1 MNGRMLPIITSR
13 LRRPN
18 LNPPPPPT
26 GGGVS
31 SLTSS
36 LSAVN
41 DTATESQ
48 CVADYTRICHQRLL
62 LNNDIMFD
70 HDNDDNDD
78 DNPSSFKEKNKSK
91 KKNDDTRNKI
101 SMERCIAQLEPIL
114 DKFRTSCIL
123 NDKSRRKKRRQG
135 NIVNNTATGE
145 VEIMNANDKED
156 DEDEIPPQ
164 LTRTARFFP
173 HIFQPIKRAL
183 LRPYIISSDVS
194 STMIQTADDNN
205 GNDDNNN
212 NGLSV
217 ELGVYYRLRL
227 AKACTAR
234 GLVAVAEYE
243 TLRQSIH
250 QAKKVG
256 ESTHNADDDH
266 DGDENTTTKRQKTN
280 STGEDE
286 DEDDDALTER
296 VRLSL
301 LRLPSD
307 AVLSTSTSSS
317 SFRGRT
323 NASWR
328 HVVDTLST
336 WSIRWKEEEEVRR
349 TIKNDDNES
358 LSSTKLN
365 THKLCRSSNL
375 VNPDQVADW
384 AMSSWTA
391 ILLLQGEMGHHRSTE
406 PAYAG
411 HQQQQHVENDS
422 IEIRLAT
429 ILSNRHCHDNE
440 NSIAANTTIAF
451 EALTHAVKFRIDNL
465 LSPEIIVSLNGIHL
479 YSLGRLLSLFHNRQD
494 AIEHIVMSIIKCSSR
509 AMATSTSDKGG
520 GGGGGGGGLNLF
532 VGMEQLSRLLAVYVS
547 CCCATSSTTTTT
559 TSMLTSSSS
568 YVASD
573 IERDL
578 RTKLDND
585 EVVRTIL
592 LEDQSMKE
600 GNHVVDNSKTQTGRS
615 PPPSSATIQS
625 IKSRAKSFL
634 QLVLCATAHLVG
646 GCCKQ

>member
-1 MNGRMLPIITSR
+1 
-13 LRRPN
+13 
-18 LNPPPPPT
+18 
-26 GGGVS
+26 
-31 SLTSS
+31 
-36 LSAVN
+36 
-41 DTATESQ
+41 
-48 CVADYTRICHQRLL
+48 
-62 LNNDIMFD
+62 MFD
-70 HDNDDNDD
+70 NDNDDNDD
-78 DNPSSFKEKNKSK
+78 DNPSSFEEKNKTK

-123 NDKSRRKKRRQG
+123 NDKSRKKKRRQG
-135 NIVNNTATGE
+135 NIGNNTATGE
-145 VEIMNANDKED
+145 VEIMNANDNED

-194 STMIQTADDNN
+194 STMIQTADD
-205 GNDDNNN
+205 GIHGKDDNN

-280 STGEDE
+280 SRGEDE
-286 DEDDDALTER
+286 DEEDDALTER

-317 SFRGRT
+317 SSSFRGRT

-336 WSIRWKEEEEVRR
+336 WSTRWKEEEEVRR

-411 HQQQQHVENDS
+411 HQQQQLVENDS

-440 NSIAANTTIAF
+440 NSIAANTTITF
-451 EALTHAVKFRIDNL
+451 EALTHAVKCRIDNL

-509 AMATSTSDKGG
+509 AMATSTSDKD
-520 GGGGGGGGLNLF
+520 GGGGGGGLNLF

-600 GNHVVDNSKTQTGRS
+600 GNHVVDNSKTQAGRS
-615 PPPSSATIQS
+615 PPPSSAIIQS
-625 IKSRAKSFL
+625 IKSRATSFL